1 MATFYGSGV
10 GGNYPERMTIRTDAT
25 IVSQSVAE
33 NYSIIRLKVYGY
45 YNYTNYNTVDP
56 IGNALGYIR
65 IDQPTGSTNYAFS
78 ASQNFSYAG
87 TSSSNMVFIMDWTS
101 GKIYHN
107 SDGTKT
113 INVDVYQNCPGVSTL
128 NYLYDSFDWTLTTIP
143 RSSTPTLSASSVALG
158 SPVTIYTNRADSG
171 LKHSFD
177 YKIGS
182 ANVTFATSVEDSYTW
197 TLPLDIANQLPTSTS
212 GAVTITCYTW
222 AGGVHI
228 GTKTITLTA
237 TVPNNSNFQPT
248 ASFNNIAEGTAAMV
262 GAGFYLA
269 GKSSIYVASAGTG
282 KYSASISSYSVT
294 VNGTGYSGSSI
305 TSAVISSTGTITVS
319 LTVTDSRG
327 FTGSVS
333 ETKYFTTLPAP
344 TLSASSVSFGSGIT
358 IYTDRPT
365 ANVTSTLY
373 YKIGSIGDTQ
383 IVSSVGDSY
392 AWTVPN
398 SAIGGFTNAASGT
411 VTVIQN
417 FYNGANYLG
426 STTNAFT
433 GTIPK
438 SIPTT
443 NVSTADLGATI
454 TVSTNRVHASLTHK
468 LYYAF
473 GSVGK
478 TLLANIAIADSNYPW
493 TTTSALASALTTAKS
508 GTLTFT
514 LDTYKD
520 LTLIGSNTKTITMT
534 IPENGTYTPTVTA
547 TVAEGTATMVGSGA
561 YIAGHSSIKVTST
574 GVGKLGATIVSYAVT
589 VNGSPYSG
597 SAGTPSVATSAV
609 IASSG
614 PIPVVVTVTDSRG
627 YTGAYPTSV
636 SFVAIAAPT
645 FNLSTVALGGGAAS
659 AVTITTNRASTFIKH
674 TLKYTYGT
682 ASGTL
687 GLEKDVQA
695 THLWTLDNSLASG
708 VPDATSGTVTVTQES
723 YFNATLLGT
732 KTATF
737 TSTIPNI
744 AAFQPVPT
752 IASIVEGTAGLGVF
766 TTNNVFIQGK
776 SKLTVTSSAA
786 FKFGAG
792 LSQYKVIVDGVTYI
806 GSPITSA
813 IITKSGSINVTLEV
827 TDSRGYKGTTA
838 PIVKT
843 FEPYATPEITAFD
856 ALRAPDDQG
865 SDLSTPINF
874 TISSLASYNSKSYKI
889 EYRPAGGN
897 WATAHGSVTLYTLNT
912 TLLKVSVLD
921 INLSYEV
928 RLTLSDSFV
937 TVASKIIPIG
947 TGFSLMDFRS
957 TGKGMAIGKVSEKDA
972 LEVALPLHALKGI
985 SFQDTR
991 SIDDEPQTRPDRAIS
1006 FDLKSASAVGNP
1018 PIKASATYAH
1028 IITVA
1033 GWNTTDSSGGW
1044 PSQLSIGADG
1054 IAVRQATSATAWG
1067 PWKAVGGSSALDAY
1081 PIGAIY
1087 LSATATNPGTIF
1099 GGTWAAFGTGRTL
1112 VGIDTAQAEFNTV
1125 EKTGG
1130 HKNLQSH
1137 THTGS
1142 SGNAGGHGHT
1152 ASSGNAGG
1160 HGHTASSGTTGSHTH
1175 TGTAANAGGHGHAA
1189 SSGAAGYHGHTGS
1202 AASAGYHNHTQHG
1215 YWRFA
1220 PGPTGNYGRA
1230 RNNIS
1235 TDPLDSGADS
1245 AIDGAGSHTHT
1256 ITADAVGDHSH
1267 TVSVA
1272 GAGDHSHTVSVA
1284 GAGDHS
1290 HTVSVAVAADHAH
1303 TVSVVAAAN
1312 HAHTVTVESTGA
1324 GNAENLQPYITV
1336 YMWKRTA

>member
-10 GGNYPERMTIRTDAT
+10 GGNWPERMTIRTDAT

-171 LKHSFD
+171 LLHSFD

-182 ANVTFATSVEDSYTW
+182 ANVNFATSVADSYTW
-197 TLPLDIANQLPTSTS
+197 TLPLDIANQLPSSTS
-212 GAVTITCYTW
+212 GTVTITCYTW
-222 AGGVHI
+222 SGGVHI
-228 GTKTITLTA
+228 GTKSITLTA

-282 KYSASISSYSVT
+282 KYSASIPAANYSVT
-294 VNGTGYSGSSI
+294 VNGVGYSGSSI
-305 TSAVISSTGTITVS
+305 TSAVISSTGNITVS

-333 ETKYFTTLPAP
+333 QTKYFTTLPAP

-358 IYTDRPT
+358 IYTNRPAT
-365 ANVTSTLY
+365 GVTSTLY

-383 IVSSVGDSY
+383 IASSVGDSY

-411 VTVIQN
+411 VTVTQN
-417 FYNGANYLG
+417 FYNGANNIG

-438 SIPTT
+438 SVPTT
-443 NVSTADLGATI
+443 NVSTANLGSTI
-454 TVSTNRVHASLTHK
+454 TVSTNRVHSSLTHK

-520 LTLIGSNTKTITMT
+520 LTLIGSNTKTVTMA
-534 IPENGTYTPTVTA
+534 IPEDVAYTPTVTA

-695 THLWTLDNSLASG
+695 THLWTLADSLASG
-708 VPDATSGTVTVTQES
+708 VPTATSGTVTVTQES
-723 YFNATLLGT
+723 YFNAKLLGT

-737 TSTIPNI
+737 TATIPNI

-752 IASIVEGTAGLGVF
+752 IASIVEGATGLSAF
-766 TTNNVFIQGK
+766 TVFIQDK

-792 LSQYKVIVDGVTYI
+792 LSQYKVIIDGVTYI

-838 PIVKT
+838 PIVRT
-843 FEPYATPEITAFD
+843 FEPYAMPKITAFN

-874 TISSLASYNSKSYKI
+874 RISSLASQNAKSYLI

-897 WATAHGSVTLYTLNT
+897 WATAHGSLTLYALNT

-937 TVASKIIPIG
+937 TVASKIMPIG

-957 TGKGMAIGKVSEKDA
+957 TGKGMAFGKASEKDA
-972 LEVALPLHALKGI
+972 VEVALPMYLGGGLLDDGVKGQKLTISVGGDAATYYPVLISIPTGARPDYVKLSVSRAHNDPAPDTWNTATLKGGLSLTILWSGYTSWTGSPYEYDVLVHRETYATICSGIDVPVSGGIIIYLRGGGATYHI
-985 SFQDTR
+985 SGDVWT
-991 SIDDEPQTRPDRAIS
+991 
-1006 FDLKSASAVGNP
+1006 G
-1018 PIKASATYAH
+1018 ASATVYL
-1028 IITVA
+1028 
-1033 GWNTTDSSGGW
+1033 SGYTAANGKVY
-1044 PSQLSIGADG
+1044 SVMAYNADKVSTSISG
-1054 IAVRQATSATAWG
+1054 
-1067 PWKAVGGSSALDAY
+1067 KKLGSSALSAY
-1081 PIGAIY
+1081 PVGAIY

-1142 SGNAGGHGHT
+1142 SGNAGG
-1152 ASSGNAGG
+1152 
-1160 HGHTASSGTTGSHTH
+1160 
-1175 TGTAANAGGHGHAA
+1175 
-1189 SSGAAGYHGHTGS
+1189 
-1202 AASAGYHNHTQHG
+1202 
-1215 YWRFA
+1215 
-1220 PGPTGNYGRA
+1220 
-1230 RNNIS
+1230 
-1235 TDPLDSGADS
+1235 
-1245 AIDGAGSHTHT
+1245 
-1256 ITADAVGDHSH
+1256 DHSH
-1267 TVSVA
+1267 TVTVA
-1272 GAGDHSHTVSVA
+1272 A
-1284 GAGDHS
+1284 
-1290 HTVSVAVAADHAH
+1290 AADHAH
-1303 TVSVVAAAN
+1303 TVSVVAAAAAN